1 VNDVLGSEDWSAVSD
16 SPVRNISDTAMW
28 VAYYRALETERPDAL
43 FRDPFARA
51 LAGERGERIAR
62 SQTSYGGKNVW
73 PFIARTV
80 LFDRYVDEE
89 VRAGA
94 DLVVNLAAG
103 LDMRP
108 YRMDLPK
115 ALRWIDV
122 DLPDIL
128 DYKERII
135 SGAAPVCRIERVR
148 LDLSDDNARRALF
161 ARLGGESSRALIL
174 TEGLLVYL
182 SPEQVASLA
191 RDLAAV
197 RTFHAWIVEVGSPG
211 LLKMLQRQSGDLA
224 AAAGAP
230 FKFAPAEGPAF
241 FEPYGWHVADVRS
254 LLKAA
259 GALHRL
265 PLFLKLFSLLPDP
278 KKPPADRPWSAIVK
292 LIAYPRGAT

>member
-1 VNDVLGSEDWSAVSD
+1 VSD

-115 ALRWIDV
+115 ALRWIEV

-197 RTFHAWIVEVGSPG
+197 RTFHAW
-211 LLKMLQRQSGDLA
+211 SGDLA

>member
-1 VNDVLGSEDWSAVSD
+1 MANDEPRPSVTH
-16 SPVRNISDTAMW
+16 PVRNISDTALW

-43 FRDPFARA
+43 FRDPFART

-80 LFDRYVDEE
+80 LFDRFIQDE

-115 ALRWIDV
+115 ALKWVEV

-128 DYKERII
+128 DYKEGIVG
-135 SGAAPVCRIERVR
+135 GATPVCRLERVR
-148 LDLSDDNARRALF
+148 LDLSNETERRALF
-161 ARLGGESSRALIL
+161 ARLGEASSRAVIL
-174 TEGLLVYL
+174 TEGLLIYL
-182 SPEQVASLA
+182 SPEQVATLA

-211 LLKMLQRQSGDLA
+211 LLKMLERQSGDLA

-230 FKFAPAEGPAF
+230 FRFAPAEGPAF
-241 FEPYGWHVADVRS
+241 FEPYGWRVADVRS

-259 GALHRL
+259 GALGRL
-265 PLFLKLFSLLPDP
+265 PVFLKLISFLPES
-278 KKPPADRPWSAIVK
+278 KKPPVNRPWSAIVK
-292 LIAYPRGAT
+292 LARIGDRDQGSGR

>member
-1 VNDVLGSEDWSAVSD
+1 MANLEPRTSVT
-16 SPVRNISDTAMW
+16 SPVRNISDTALW

-51 LAGERGERIAR
+51 LAGERGERIAK
-62 SQTSYGGKNVW
+62 SQTSYAGKNVW

-80 LFDRYVDEE
+80 LFDRFVQEE

-115 ALRWIDV
+115 ALRWVEV
-122 DLPDIL
+122 DLPDIF
-128 DYKERII
+128 DYKEGIVG
-135 SGAAPVCRIERVR
+135 GATPVCRLERVR
-148 LDLSDDNARRALF
+148 LDLSNEAARRALF
-161 ARLGGESSRALIL
+161 ARLGGASSRAVIL

-182 SPEQVASLA
+182 SPQQVASLA
-191 RDLAAV
+191 GDLAAV
-197 RTFHAWIVEVGSPG
+197 RTFRSWIVEVGSPG
-211 LLKMLQRQSGDLA
+211 LLKMLERQSGDLA

-241 FEPYGWHVADVRS
+241 FERYGWRVEDVRS

-259 GALHRL
+259 GAIHRL
-265 PLFLKLFSLLPDP
+265 PIFLKLMSLLPEP
-278 KKPPADRPWSAIVK
+278 KKPPVDRPWSAIVK
-292 LIAYPRGAT
+292 LVQGSGNP